1 MSITPQEADLTRAW
15 PCEKMWQMF
24 TRFEVEQAEPGVL
37 GAKESFGKHLHLRG
51 GATGQ
56 IQLMQARPEEIAG
69 LQPEA
74 CISDSLWEWQG
85 LREI

>member
-1 MSITPQEADLTRAW
+1 MCLASVGDLASLVDISQCYLYHVYKRSKRLNL
-15 PCEKMWQMF
+15 PFRQEKMWHMF

-56 IQLMQARPEEIAG
+56 IQLMQ
-69 LQPEA
+69 
-74 CISDSLWEWQG
+74 D
-85 LREI
+85 